1 MRLQDILFVPL
12 ISFAIASP
20 VSQTRSASS
29 IEGSSTVDAE
39 DFRPDWDAIEIE
51 YKAALTRS
59 AQDLALVKRLNTDSA
74 NNVAYGK
81 AIYAAGA
88 AAVSQVSGISNW
100 NKAREQFTQLITQIM
115 IDHNPNPKE
124 AVAAICYNKGY
135 DVKDPKG
142 IYGLRSEELSVWP
155 AKTDYDCFYMG
166 KNNAFWSRGDGGTI
180 NPDDSCAQEVV

>member
-100 NKAREQFTQLITQIM
+100 NK
-115 IDHNPNPKE
+115 
-124 AVAAICYNKGY
+124 VAC
-135 DVKDPKG
+135 
-142 IYGLRSEELSVWP
+142 
-155 AKTDYDCFYMG
+155 
-166 KNNAFWSRGDGGTI
+166 
-180 NPDDSCAQEVV
+180 